1 MPADPREGV
10 ATVLAAHHDPAAPPA
25 PAAEQLALL
34 PGEGETAAAEVVE
47 RGAGRPKGSKN
58 RRTEEW
64 TRYVTARY
72 GSPLEALAKVMQGG
86 PEELARKLGVD
97 LVEGFDRWV
106 RVTEAL
112 LPYLHGKQPT
122 AVTVDGAAPAP
133 VVLQVTPEAAARMAA
148 APAEAAGI
156 VKIALHQALSD
167 AGEVEFNGAQSND
180 AP

>member
-34 PGEGETAAAEVVE
+34 PGEAEAAAAEVVE

-58 RRTEEW
+58 KRTEEW
-64 TRYVTARY
+64 ARFVTGVY

-86 PEELARKLGVD
+86 PEELARKLGID
-97 LVEGFDRWV
+97 LVDGFDRWLK
-106 RVTEAL
+106 VTEAV
-112 LPYLHGKQPT
+112 LPYVHGRQPT

-156 VKIALHQALSD
+156 VKIALHQALSE
-167 AGEVEFNGAQSND
+167 AGEAEFNEGQSND